1 MNLKRSLLIGWV
13 ENTLYF
19 VIQDH
24 PNLLMLSALNQKL
37 DFNLKSVV
45 VPSVAWA
52 TDLPPVMELGF
63 KPILCDSNKID
74 LSVDLEHLER
84 IFIEE
89 NPSALLLVS
98 VLGFC
103 PNMKRITELCDEHGV
118 ILLED
123 ACESL
128 GSEFREKKLGTF
140 GVMSSF
146 STYFGHH
153 ISTIEGGVIT
163 TDDKDLYDILVSI
176 RRVGVEI
183 GIHKHNLTLNK
194 IGT

>member
-1 MNLKRSLLIGWV
+1 
-13 ENTLYF
+13 
-19 VIQDH
+19 
-24 PNLLMLSALNQKL
+24 MLSALNQKL
-37 DFNLKSVV
+37 DFQSQECCSSICCLGYRF
-45 VPSVAWA
+45 A
-52 TDLPPVMELGF
+52 PVMELGF

-176 RRVGVEI
+176 RSHGW
-183 GIHKHNLTLNK
+183 G
-194 IGT
+194 